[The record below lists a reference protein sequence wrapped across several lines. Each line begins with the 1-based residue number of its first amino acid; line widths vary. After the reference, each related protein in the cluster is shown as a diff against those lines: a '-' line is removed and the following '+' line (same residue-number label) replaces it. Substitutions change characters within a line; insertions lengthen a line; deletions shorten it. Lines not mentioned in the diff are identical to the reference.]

1 MMGAERDEIFRPYVP
16 AVVIDWLRDSPDD
29 SHRMGDGTLALIDIS
44 GFTRLTERFAR
55 AGKVGPE
62 EVSQILNA
70 AFVSLLD
77 VAYEYGA
84 DLIKWGG
91 DAVLLL
97 FQGDGHA
104 VTACAAASEMRRT
117 LRQAGKV
124 TGIAGSATLRMS
136 AGVHSGQVM
145 FFLVG
150 SRHRELIVT
159 GLAAT
164 QTAVIEA
171 AAEAGQV
178 AISPDT
184 AALLGPRL
192 VGAVK
197 GPGYL
202 LGSAPKV
209 PPRPADRVRDVTG
222 LALERYLP
230 PPVAENLLA
239 GGHEGEHR
247 RVAIAFVEFSGT
259 DRLLADHG
267 ADAVA
272 ALLQYVI
279 SAAQDAAHA
288 NDVTFLGTDINADGG
303 KIILVA
309 RPGVLTLRAG
319 AHVGRAFAGDLGPNY
334 RRTYSVWGDAINL
347 AARLMAHAAPGKLLA
362 TADIL
367 DRSTRMFAF
376 SSVPPF
382 QVKGKAE
389 AVHAFDVGAPLP
401 TRPAAVQAAG
411 QLAGRD
417 AEVAALREALGSL
430 RRGRGQVVE
439 LVGEPGIGKSRLLA
453 ELLTMADQERLV
465 VVRCDEY
472 ATAIPYAVTD
482 MLLRDLL
489 GVPAEAEPQAMAAAL
504 ARAVAE
510 QAPQLEKWLPLL
522 ATAVG
527 AELPATP
534 EVGQLEDAFRRP
546 RLERVLTEL
555 VGAILHEPA
564 VLAVEDVQLAD
575 EASVSVLSRLLE
587 EVSSRPWLVVM
598 TDRARKS
605 RAPDSVESLRLEL
618 APLSASAAET
628 LLLDATRRSP
638 LAPHSLAAITGRA
651 PGNPLLLPELV
662 RRKR

>member
-1 MMGAERDEIFRPYVP
+1 MIGTEHDEVFRPYVP
-16 AVVIDWLRDSPDD
+16 AVVVDWLRESPDD
-29 SHRMGDGTLALIDIS
+29 SHRMVDGTLALIDIS

-55 AGKVGPE
+55 AGKVGAE

-117 LRQAGKV
+117 LRRAGKV
-124 TGIAGSATLRMS
+124 TGIAGSAALRMS

-178 AISPDT
+178 AISADT

-222 LALERYLP
+222 LDLEHYLP

-259 DRLLADHG
+259 DQLLAAHG

-303 KIILVA
+303 KIILVAGAPRSTRRDETHLLQAVRAVLA

-347 AARLMAHAAPGKLLA
+347 AARLMAHAAPGQLLA

-389 AVHAFDVGAPLP
+389 PVHAFDVGAPLP
-401 TRPAAVQAAG
+401 TRPAPVQAAG
-411 QLAGRD
+411 RLAGRD

-489 GVPAEAEPQAMAAAL
+489 GVPLEAEPQAMAAAL

-510 QAPQLEKWLPLL
+510 HAPQLEKWLPLL

-555 VGAILHEPA
+555 V
-564 VLAVEDVQLAD
+564 
-575 EASVSVLSRLLE
+575 
-587 EVSSRPWLVVM
+587 
-598 TDRARKS
+598 
-605 RAPDSVESLRLEL
+605 
-618 APLSASAAET
+618 
-628 LLLDATRRSP
+628 
-638 LAPHSLAAITGRA
+638 
-651 PGNPLLLPELV
+651 